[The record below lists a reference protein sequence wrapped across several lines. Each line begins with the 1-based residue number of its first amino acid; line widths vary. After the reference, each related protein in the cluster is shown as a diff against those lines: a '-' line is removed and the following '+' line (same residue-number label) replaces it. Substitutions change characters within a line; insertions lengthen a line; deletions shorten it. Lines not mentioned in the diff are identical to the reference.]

1 MVVPLFVSISSLNQ
15 EYAVSR
21 WRQTQT
27 VPETSPAIANSHEV
41 TLKKKSV
48 SARGQLYNLKLS
60 KFVFSENRVSAE
72 G

>member
-1 MVVPLFVSISSLNQ
+1 MVVPLFISIYSLNQ
-15 EYAVSR
+15 EHTISC

-27 VPETSPAIANSHEV
+27 IPETSPVIANSHEA
-41 TLKKKSV
+41 TLKKKSM

-60 KFVFSENRVSAE
+60 KFVFSEKRMSAE

>member
-1 MVVPLFVSISSLNQ
+1 MVVPLFVSVYSLNR
-15 EYAVSR
+15 EYTVSR

-41 TLKKKSV
+41 TLKKTSV

>member
-15 EYAVSR
+15 EYAESR

-27 VPETSPAIANSHEV
+27 VPETSPAIANSQEV